1 MVYDAIAET
10 SDDDKA
16 QHKKEFEAL
25 TALFVNFLKNIHSD
39 SREEAEYA
47 LMELRAD
54 LIINH
59 AYDGFQIDEEEALQ
73 LLKNID
79 DNSLT
84 KEDKEKRDR
93 LVAAV
98 ENLIM
103 FAVCEEYHVAEKAT
117 SLYHSRVDADED
129 YDIDFNDPDDIEG
142 YDDINALYNDAYAL
156 VENGDVAYAM
166 GVARMWL
173 GFGSDEL
180 LTYWTMNDAKV
191 RPWHMALQGYTARR
205 DEFPSWMIP
214 PIEYNCRCFL
224 ISSDSADEVW
234 NKGVELRRVMGKAPQ
249 KPKQLKNSVYSESVA
264 KCGKIFGDAHPYF
277 TINDSDKEFLDKC
290 VKRIKSKYYGQ
301 KENV

>member
-1 MVYDAIAET
+1 MVRDAIAET
-10 SDDDKA
+10 SDDEQA
-16 QHKKEFEAL
+16 QHKKEFEEL

-54 LIINH
+54 LLINH
-59 AYDGFQIDEEEALQ
+59 AYDGFQIDEDEALQ
-73 LLKNID
+73 LLRNID

-117 SLYHSRVDADED
+117 DLYDTRLEEDGD
-129 YDIDFNDPDDIEG
+129 YDIDFNDPDDIDD
-142 YDDINALYNDAYAL
+142 YNDINALYNNAYAL

-166 GVARMWL
+166 GIARMWL

-191 RPWHMALQGYTARR
+191 RPWHMALQGYTAKR
-205 DEFPSWMIP
+205 DEFPAWMIP

-234 NKGVELRRVMGKAPQ
+234 NKGEKLKHVMGKAPR
-249 KPKQLKNSVYSESVA
+249 KPKQLKDSVYSESIA
-264 KCGKIFGDAHPYF
+264 KCGKIFGDKHPYF
-277 TINDSDKEFLDKC
+277 TINGRDKEFLDSC
-290 VKRIKSKYYGQ
+290 VKRIKAKYYAQ
-301 KENV
+301 QENI